1 MPMVGKTNGLAKAEV
16 TKFLPNGDGSQPEYY
31 RMAELRFDT
40 TDTMQEAPGSFKVNS
55 TTDDLA
61 NFTTAGV
68 KVLVVMVV

>member
-1 MPMVGKTNGLAKAEV
+1 MEE
-16 TKFLPNGDGSQPEYY
+16 FS
-31 RMAELRFDT
+31 FDT
-40 TDTMQEAPGSFKVNS
+40 PDTMQEAPGSSKGNM